1 MTGVQTCALPICLR
15 MTVVLHDVEG
25 YTHNEIGEI
34 LGVAEG
40 TSKARLFDARARL
53 RVALADFA

>member
-1 MTGVQTCALPICLR
+1 VL
-15 MTVVLHDVEG
+15 LHDVEG
-25 YTHNEIGEI
+25 YTHGEIGEM

-40 TSKARLFDARARL
+40 TSKARLFEARAKL